1 MYLLSKKNYYKTA
14 TQNLYNKNEDEYKN
28 VAFEGI
34 LEEIMP
40 KSWMGFKPGINYER
54 RYAYVWT
61 CTELSC
67 DEHKVFCLY
76 SPSLSWLM
84 HCWSGFELR
93 SLRYKQRLD
102 RQAEWRWMNMHA
114 I

>member
-40 KSWMGFKPGINYER
+40 KS
-54 RYAYVWT
+54 
-61 CTELSC
+61 
-67 DEHKVFCLY
+67 
-76 SPSLSWLM
+76 
-84 HCWSGFELR
+84 
-93 SLRYKQRLD
+93 
-102 RQAEWRWMNMHA
+102 
-114 I
+114 